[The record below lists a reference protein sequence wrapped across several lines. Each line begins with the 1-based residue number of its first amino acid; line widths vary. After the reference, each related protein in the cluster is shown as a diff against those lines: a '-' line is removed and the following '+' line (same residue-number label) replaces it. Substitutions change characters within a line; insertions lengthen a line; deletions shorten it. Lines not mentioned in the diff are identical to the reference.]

1 LFRKNNQQNT
11 PPTLT
16 CHTPLSTITQ
26 CCAIVYDFFIAIT
39 LIMTITADDLNKIA
53 GLAYLSSTAHDALAL
68 QNDINAIMNFV
79 EQLSTV
85 DTVNIMPLS
94 HPLSINQ
101 RQRPDVVTE
110 DNRVEALEA
119 MAPKFSNQFYLVPKV
134 IEG

>member
-1 LFRKNNQQNT
+1 
-11 PPTLT
+11 
-16 CHTPLSTITQ
+16 
-26 CCAIVYDFFIAIT
+26 
-39 LIMTITADDLNKIA
+39 MTITTDDLNKIA